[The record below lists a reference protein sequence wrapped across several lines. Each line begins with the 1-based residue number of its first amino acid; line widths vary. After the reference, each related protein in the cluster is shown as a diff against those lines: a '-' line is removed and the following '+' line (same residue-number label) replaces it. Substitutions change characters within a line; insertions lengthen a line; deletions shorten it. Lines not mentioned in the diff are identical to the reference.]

1 MSRWAAVKDVPELR
15 ELYFACLTAASGR
28 LHTFYPRT
36 GSPGTTTFP
45 TEPEHGAQAVVDL
58 ADHIFDS
65 VVGQQ

>member
-15 ELYFACLTAASGR
+15 ELYCACLTAASGR
-28 LHTFYPRT
+28 LHTYYART
-36 GSPGTTTFP
+36 ESPGTTAFLQ
-45 TEPEHGAQAVVDL
+45 EPERGAHAVVDL